1 MLIAKR
7 EIHNIL
13 ALHLYFSHQ
22 SSPNLSCFFYRKTH
36 GIPKF
41 SITYIHKV
49 RRGGD
54 QAQLSSTLEEAKTK
68 RGGGG
73 GSGSNTLKSTNEGD
87 RNTMMFYTKS
97 YDG

>member
-73 GSGSNTLKSTNEGD
+73 DQDLTH
-87 RNTMMFYTKS
+87 
-97 YDG
+97 